1 MHFSL
6 EEKKNPQNNERV
18 SKKRYE
24 NKWTKIEMF
33 IETSSSGTK
42 KSENV
47 N

>member
-1 MHFSL
+1 MKEYL
-6 EEKKNPQNNERV
+6 KKDMKINGR
-18 SKKRYE
+18 
-24 NKWTKIEMF
+24 KIEMF